1 MSYYG
6 SGQGRDF
13 FRICNQ
19 DWGCGY
25 ELYESLVYQLLADD
39 SPEQLDQFPLP
50 LVIQESAMSPHPHQH
65 AGFSDFVLFT
75 KPMYVKWNPI
85 LIYISLT
92 ANVVKHLFNDLVTV
106 QISLYVIFS
115 FMFFPYFSAELFF
128 FFLFIYRSS
137 LYI

>member
-1 MSYYG
+1 
-6 SGQGRDF
+6 
-13 FRICNQ
+13 
-19 DWGCGY
+19 
-25 ELYESLVYQLLADD
+25 
-39 SPEQLDQFPLP
+39 
-50 LVIQESAMSPHPHQH
+50 MSPHPHQH

-75 KPMYVKWNPI
+75 KLMYIKWNPI